1 MPKLTRKQL
10 LILAGLALANLLVI
24 TFLGVVILRS
34 LNADPLPSSSQV
46 GATHVPPTSTP
57 RPLPPTWTPE
67 PTPTPFG
74 METLYAF
81 VPEPC
86 PFEVPEGVRVE
97 CGVVG
102 VPETREEPSGGLVRL
117 SVAIYQSHS
126 STPAEDPVIFLNG
139 GPGSGAVDFLPQV
152 YAEFVL
158 PLLASRDVVV
168 FDQRGTGFS
177 EPNLDCPEFSQAIRE
192 DLEKVFGLE
201 RQAEEYSEALRR
213 CRTRL
218 VNQGVDVAAYTSAE
232 NATDVRDLIQVLGYE
247 QANLYGASYG
257 TRLALTVMRD
267 HPEVVRS
274 VVLDGVEPVE
284 VLLFNDH
291 GARME
296 RLLQELFA
304 GCAADRACRAAYP
317 NLEESYAATVAR
329 LDEEPAEIW
338 TKSIGHK
345 SYHMRIDGGWVDG
358 ALFNGAYQ
366 TEMIRY
372 FPYMLEQTYDGD
384 YELLSWMLGGVGREA
399 GLSIGMYFSVNCHEE
414 VFATTPEEL
423 AADVAAYPDVER
435 FSRRSIYGRPETL
448 FALCEVW
455 GAAPF
460 DPQEGMAVQSD
471 IPALI
476 LVGEYDP
483 ITPPGYARQVAER
496 LSAGYLYEFP
506 GHGHVVG
513 IWQSSCAGEMVR
525 AFLEDPSTEPDA
537 GCVAEMDGPDFFIP

>member
-1 MPKLTRKQL
+1 MLKLSRKQL
-10 LILAGLALANLLVI
+10 IVLAGLALVNLLVI
-24 TFLGVVILRS
+24 TVMGVVILRS
-34 LNADPLPSSSQV
+34 LNADPLPPSPQV
-46 GATHVPPTSTP
+46 RATGVPPTSTP

-86 PFEVPEGVRVE
+86 PFEVPEGVQVE

-102 VPETREEPSGGLVRL
+102 VPETRRETPEGLVRL
-117 SVAIYQSHS
+117 SVAIYHSHS
-126 STPAEDPVIFLNG
+126 SAPAEDPVVFLNG
-139 GPGSGAVDFLPQV
+139 GPGSGAVDLLSQV
-152 YAEFVL
+152 YMEFIL

-177 EPNLDCPEFSQAIRE
+177 EPDLNCPEFSQVIKE
-192 DLEKVFGLE
+192 DLEKTFSLE

-218 VNQGVDVAAYTSAE
+218 ANQGVNVAAYTSAE
-232 NATDVRDLIQVLGYE
+232 NAADVKDLIQVLGYE

-291 GARME
+291 GVRMD
-296 RLLQELFA
+296 RLLQKLFA

-317 NLEESYAATVAR
+317 NLERTYTATVAR
-329 LDEEPAEIW
+329 LDEEPVEIW

-358 ALFNGAYQ
+358 AVFNGAYQ

-399 GLSIGMYFSVNCHEE
+399 DLSIGMYFSVNCHEE

-423 AADVAAYPDVER
+423 AADFAAYPNVER
-435 FSRRSIYGRPETL
+435 FAKRSIYGRPETL
-448 FALCEVW
+448 FTLCEVW

-460 DPQEGMAVQSD
+460 DPREGMPVESD

-483 ITPPGYARQVAER
+483 ITPPAYARQVADR
-496 LSAGYLYEFP
+496 LSASYFYEFP
-506 GHGHVVG
+506 GQGHVVG
-513 IWQSSCAGEMVR
+513 VWQSFCAGRVVR
-525 AFLEDPSTEPDA
+525 SFLEDPAVEPDA
-537 GCVAEMDGPDFFIP
+537 GCITEMGGPDFFIP